1 MTENRRQKTDNR
13 KKKPNLRLLTSDF
26 CLLLSKIKGE
36 FIMYRKLIYLVAF
49 AVVFGLCG
57 LSANGQ
63 ENQILNPEFDD
74 GLTSWGIYTY
84 LNTAEGFTVEVTQ
97 GGGLSGENSALL
109 DIYNSPALSSIGIA
123 QSGLVAEK
131 GKTYP
136 IGFTA
141 KADQTRGLVVLLQG
155 NINNASYPTFLDQ
168 TVELTTTRQDY
179 LIEYTHTGNTIGAA
193 EGESLNLYLMIKG
206 PSWSPPGA
214 GLNGKVWIDRVFFG
228 AEIPHQPVYPATSPY
243 PENGAFLSDT
253 WVTMRWTPGDLAA
266 SHNVY
271 MGDNFDDVKDGTGD
285 TFRGNQPR
293 DEVYFVAGFIGYPYP
308 EGLVPGTTY
317 YWRVDEVNDADPTS
331 PWKGPVW
338 SFTVPPKKAY
348 KPAPADGVKFVEP
361 GTALGWTTG
370 FGAKIQYLYFG
381 DNYADVEAGTGD
393 TDKGRVVGTNFD
405 PGTLERDKTYY
416 WRVDEFDGAITYTGD
431 VWSFTV
437 AKEGGGLKA
446 EFFNNTTLAGEPAL
460 TRVDPQIDFSWGNST
475 TRGVNSPA
483 QNINVDNFSARWSGV
498 LEVDVT
504 DTYIFRISANNGF
517 RLWLD
522 DRLII
527 DYWDNPTTSSLE
539 SEPIKLT
546 GGTTCNI
553 RMEYFE
559 GSDTAVARLFW
570 ENSVRPM
577 QIIPQAAL
585 SLPAKASYPSPANG
599 LVGTK
604 KQLVL
609 TWKPGD
615 FAVSHEVYF
624 GTDEDAV
631 RNATAASPEY
641 KGTRLLGS
649 ESYDAGELAW
659 DTTYYWR
666 IDEVNSVNPDSP
678 WIGSVWSFD
687 TGDFLLIDNF
697 EDYNAGDNQIWYSW
711 HDGLGYGTPTAPPY
725 SAGNGTGSS
734 VGDETTASYTEESIV
749 HSGAQSMPL
758 AYDNNKQ
765 GFANFSEVELT
776 LTDTRDWTAE
786 SVAELSLWFYGD
798 PTNDPEPMYVAVSN
812 SSGQPAVVV
821 NDNPNAAQLDS
832 WTEWVIPLQSFAEKG
847 VGLTDVD
854 KIMIGF
860 GTRGNTTIPGGAGH
874 VFIDDI
880 RLYRLRNTPGE

>member
-1 MTENRRQKTDNR
+1 M
-13 KKKPNLRLLTSDF
+13 
-26 CLLLSKIKGE
+26 C
-36 FIMYRKLIYLVAF
+36 RKLAFSLSLVF
-49 AVVFGLCG
+49 VFGLCG
-57 LSANGQ
+57 PVVCGQ

-74 GLTSWGIYTY
+74 GLTSWGIYAY
-84 LNTAEGFTVEVTQ
+84 LNTAEGFNVVVDQ
-97 GGGLSGENSALL
+97 GGGLSGQNSALL
-109 DIYNSPALSSIGIA
+109 DIYNSGALSSIGIA
-123 QSGLVAEK
+123 QSDLVAEN

-168 TVELTTTRQDY
+168 TVELTPTRQDY

-214 GLNGKVWIDRVFFG
+214 SLNGKVWLDRVFFG
-228 AEIPHQPVYPATSPY
+228 AEIPRQPVYLPTNPY
-243 PENGAFLSDT
+243 PEDGAYLADT
-253 WVTMRWTPGDLAA
+253 WVTARWTSGDLAA

-271 MGDNFDDVKDGTGD
+271 MGDNFDDVNNGTGE

-293 DEVYFVAGFIGYPYP
+293 DNVYFVAGFIGYPYP
-308 EGLVPGTTY
+308 DGLVPGTTY
-317 YWRVDEVNDADPTS
+317 YWRIDEVNDAEPGS

-338 SFTVPPKKAY
+338 SFTITPKKAY
-348 KPAPADGVKFVEP
+348 KPAPGDGVKFVDPDVTLAWTP
-361 GTALGWTTG
+361 GL
-370 FGAKIQYLYFG
+370 GAKMHYLYFG
-381 DNYADVEAGTGD
+381 DNVADVEAGTGD
-393 TDKGRVVGTNFD
+393 TNKGYIVGTTFD
-405 PGTLERDKTYY
+405 PGTLEREKTYY
-416 WRVDEFDGAITYTGD
+416 WRVDASDGTVLYTGD
-431 VWSFTV
+431 IWSFTV
-437 AKEGGGLKA
+437 AGEGGGLKA
-446 EFFNNTTLAGEPAL
+446 EYFNNTTLAGEPAL
-460 TRVDPQIDFSWGNST
+460 TRVDPQIDFGWADGT
-475 TRGVNSPA
+475 TRGTNSPA

-498 LEVDVT
+498 LEIDVT
-504 DTYIFRISANNGF
+504 DTYIFRITANNGF

-539 SEPIKLT
+539 SEPIELT

-559 GSDTAVARLFW
+559 GAGTATARLYW
-570 ENSVRPM
+570 ENSVRPR

-615 FAVSHEVYF
+615 FAASHEVYL
-624 GTDEDAV
+624 GTDQDAV
-631 RNATAASPEY
+631 RSATAASPEY
-641 KGTRLLGS
+641 KGTKSLGS

-666 IDEVNSVNPDSP
+666 IDEVNNLNPDSP
-678 WIGSVWSFD
+678 WIGSVWSFG

-697 EDYNAGDNQIWYSW
+697 EDYDAGENQIWYSW
-711 HDGLGYGTPTAPPY
+711 HDGLGYGEAGTPGYYP
-725 SAGNGTGSS
+725 GNGTGSS

-758 AYDNNKQ
+758 SYDNNKP
-765 GFANFSEVELT
+765 GYANYSEAELS

-786 SVAELSLWFYGD
+786 SVAELSLWLYGD
-798 PTNDPEPMYVAVSN
+798 PNNDPEPMYVAVSN
-812 SSGQPAVVV
+812 SSGEPAVVV
-821 NDNPNAAQLDS
+821 NDNPNAAQIDT
-832 WTEWVIPLQSFAEKG
+832 WTEWVIPLQSFVEKG
-847 VGLTDVD
+847 VDLTDVD
-854 KIMIGF
+854 KIAIGF
-860 GTRGNTTIPGGAGH
+860 GTRGNTTVPGGAGH
-874 VFIDDI
+874 VSIDDI
-880 RLYRLRNTPGE
+880 RLYRLRNAPGE